1 MAIKSDITRSEAAKR
16 KTDMGKNYN
25 GGKYVNPYMSDKPS
39 DVWGGVAFLLCFIVI
54 PLLVL

>member
-1 MAIKSDITRSEAAKR
+1 MAIKSDIPRSVAAKR

-39 DVWGGVAFLLCFIVI
+39 DVWGGIAFLAVFIVI
-54 PLLVL
+54 PLLVM